1 MRSPVSQDDWSEARN
16 SATRAISSGW
26 PMRPIGMTMPMDFAT
41 SMVSPIAFTPSVSVV
56 PGAIALTRIF
66 FGASSRASARV
77 IVSTAAFEAE

>member
-1 MRSPVSQDDWSEARN
+1 MRSPVSHDDWSEARK

-26 PMRPIGMTMPMDFAT
+26 PMRPIGITMPIDLAT
-41 SMVSPIAFTPSVSVV
+41 SIVSPIVFRPSVSVA

-77 IVSTAAFEAE
+77 IVSTAAFEDE